1 MVRQSTAV
9 TPEPILGLLVFHQV
23 LQLLVSLVVV
33 SKLVHSYSVLPSV
46 YMRLRIFSILCIIF
60 IQGRGGGI
68 GLLYQDGYETRITIR
83 YDSGRVVMVVV
94 TWIVYCVVGWTAL
107 DPSRLV
113 IEQRHNH

>member
-46 YMRLRIFSILCIIF
+46 YMRLPIFSILCIIF
-60 IQGRGGGI
+60 IQGEDR
-68 GLLYQDGYETRITIR
+68 TTV
-83 YDSGRVVMVVV
+83 SGWM
-94 TWIVYCVVGWTAL
+94 
-107 DPSRLV
+107 
-113 IEQRHNH
+113 